1 MTSSSDFPKPPPPR
15 PSAPPPS
22 PSDPN
27 ELGADRKSTVERVV
41 SDLLRR
47 GLEAGL
53 GTLKQT
59 DEALRTTPKEVASFM
74 ISQLGDARSGLVR
87 AVASE
92 VGSFLREADI
102 ASEIKKMLSGMSVE
116 VKGTVSFIPAED
128 GEIKPKVKVSAA
140 RPIHARR
147 RKARAVRPM
156 KEPPP
161 GEPEG
166 GAS

>member
-1 MTSSSDFPKPPPPR
+1 MNPPSEPPKPPR
-15 PSAPPPS
+15 ASTPPPPPDS
-22 PSDPN
+22 NEPSG
-27 ELGADRKSTVERVV
+27 ERKSTVERVV

-53 GTLKQT
+53 GTLKHT
-59 DEALRTTPKEVASFM
+59 DEALRATPKEVASFV
-74 ISQLGDARSGLVR
+74 IAQLGDARSGLVR

-92 VGSFLREADI
+92 VGTFLREADI

-128 GEIKPKVKVSAA
+128 GTVQPKLKVSAA

-147 RKARAVRPM
+147 RKQRTVRSADN
-156 KEPPP
+156 KPPTD
-161 GEPEG
+161 EK
-166 GAS
+166 

>member
-1 MTSSSDFPKPPPPR
+1 MT
-15 PSAPPPS
+15 S
-22 PSDPN
+22 PSDPPKPSRPPTQPPPT
-27 ELGADRKSTVERVV
+27 EAGEQAERKSTVERVV

-53 GTLKQT
+53 GTLKHT
-59 DEALRTTPKEVASFM
+59 DEALRATPKEVASFV

-92 VGSFLREADI
+92 VGTFLREADI

-147 RKARAVRPM
+147 RKARPLRPAD
-156 KEPPP
+156 EPPP
-161 GEPEG
+161 GDGES
-166 GAS
+166 GAE

>member
-1 MTSSSDFPKPPPPR
+1 MTSSSDAPKPPPR
-15 PSAPPPS
+15 PSTLPPPAG
-22 PSDPN
+22 DPN
-27 ELGADRKSTVERVV
+27 DPTSERKSTVERVV

-47 GLEAGL
+47 GIEAGL

-59 DEALRTTPKEVASFM
+59 DEALRTTPKDVATFL

-92 VGSFLREADI
+92 VGTFLREADI

-116 VKGTVSFIPAED
+116 VKGTVSFIPAEN
-128 GEIKPKVKVSAA
+128 GELKPKLKVSAA

-147 RKARAVRPM
+147 RKARNVRPPD
-156 KEPPP
+156 EPPP
-161 GEPEG
+161 SDET
-166 GAS
+166 